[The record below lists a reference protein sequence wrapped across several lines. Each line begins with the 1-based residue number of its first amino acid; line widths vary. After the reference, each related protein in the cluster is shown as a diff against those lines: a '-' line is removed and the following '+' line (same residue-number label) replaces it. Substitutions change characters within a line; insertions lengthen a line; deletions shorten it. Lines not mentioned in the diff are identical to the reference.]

1 MIIMMMV
8 SSGLGYL
15 PLSLVT
21 SAGAG
26 VPTEA
31 ATGSRWRSE
40 ENHPAAQTGNCY
52 HRERLSQSQA
62 AAAER

>member
-1 MIIMMMV
+1 MMIVVMV

-26 VPTEA
+26 VPAEA
-31 ATGSRWRSE
+31 ATGSRRRSE
-40 ENHPAAQTGNCY
+40 ENHPAAQTGNCH
-52 HRERLSQSQA
+52 HRERLSQPQA